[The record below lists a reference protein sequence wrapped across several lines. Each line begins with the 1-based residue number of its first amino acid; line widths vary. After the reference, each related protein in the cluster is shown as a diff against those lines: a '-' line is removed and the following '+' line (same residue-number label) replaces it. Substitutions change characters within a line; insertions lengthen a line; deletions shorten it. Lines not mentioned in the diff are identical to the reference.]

1 LVFDFLLLNLEQY
14 FLAKTEDQRPKTDSE
29 NKMFGSKNLAVLSV
43 GLLFVAAAL
52 FGWNFSEAQQMP
64 TPQKQSAPSPT
75 VTPEAI
81 PEEDETIKIDTELV
95 NVLFTAQDKD
105 RRLLTN
111 LKKEDI
117 KILEDGQSQEIFTFA
132 RQTDLPLS
140 IAVVIDTSQS
150 QQRTLPEEKD
160 AAKSF
165 VESVVR
171 PEKDEVAVLSFTGE
185 TTLEQD
191 LTGNVQRLRRA
202 IDRVEFVP
210 AAGTLNGVLIGTPP
224 VSGRSQQIAGSTAIW
239 DALWVTS
246 SEVLSKAP
254 DRTRR
259 VIVLMSDG
267 VNTFGSKKL
276 EDAVNQAIK
285 HDAIIYSIG
294 IGDDFYGGV
303 DESLLR
309 KISERTGGRAF
320 FPRDESDLRK
330 AFTQIQIEMRS
341 QYLIAYEPSNQKRD
355 GTFRKIEI
363 QVANTELA
371 KQKIR
376 LTHRQGYFAKTESNQ
391 NKPTK

>member
-1 LVFDFLLLNLEQY
+1 M
-14 FLAKTEDQRPKTDSE
+14 S
-29 NKMFGSKNLAVLSV
+29 GSKNLTVLSV

-52 FGWNFSEAQQMP
+52 FGWNFSAAQQMP
-64 TPQKQSAPSPT
+64 PNPTTQTQAAPTATP
-75 VTPEAI
+75 TPEAI
-81 PEEDETIKIDTELV
+81 PEEDEPIKIETELV
-95 NVLFTAQDKD
+95 NVLFTAQDHN
-105 RRLLTN
+105 RRLLTS
-111 LKKEDI
+111 LKKEDVR
-117 KILEDGQSQEIFTFA
+117 ILEDGQPQEIFTFA

-140 IAVVIDTSQS
+140 IAIVIDTSQS

-160 AAKSF
+160 AAKAF
-165 VESVVR
+165 VEAVVR

-210 AAGTLNGVLIGTPP
+210 AAGTLNGVMIGTPP
-224 VSGRSQQIAGSTAIW
+224 ISGRSQQIAGSTAIW

-259 VIVLMSDG
+259 VIILMSDG

-276 EDAVNQAIK
+276 EDAINQAIK

-303 DESLLR
+303 DESLLK

-320 FPRDESDLRK
+320 FPREEGDLRK

-363 QVANTELA
+363 QVSNTELS
-371 KQKIR
+371 KQKVR
-376 LTHRQGYFAKTESNQ
+376 LTHRQGYFAKSDSNQ
-391 NKPTK
+391 KKTTK

>member
-1 LVFDFLLLNLEQY
+1 
-14 FLAKTEDQRPKTDSE
+14 
-29 NKMFGSKNLAVLSV
+29 MFGSKNLTVLSI
-43 GLLFVAAAL
+43 GLLFVVAAL
-52 FGWNFSEAQQMP
+52 FGWDFSAAQQQQQQ
-64 TPQKQSAPSPT
+64 TTTQKQSAPSPT
-75 VTPEAI
+75 ATPGTEI
-81 PEEDETIKIDTELV
+81 VEEEDEPIKIDTELV

-105 RRLLTN
+105 RRLLTD

-117 KILEDGQSQEIFTFA
+117 RILEDGQSQQIFTFA
-132 RQTDLPLS
+132 RQSDLPLS
-140 IAVVIDTSQS
+140 IAILIDTSQS

-224 VSGRSQQIAGSTAIW
+224 ISGRSQQVAGSTAIW

-246 SEVLSKAP
+246 NEVLSKAP
-254 DRTRR
+254 ERTRR
-259 VIVLMSDG
+259 AIVLMSDG
-267 VNTFGSKKL
+267 VNTFGNKKL

-285 HDAIIYSIG
+285 NDAIIYSIG
-294 IGDDFYGGV
+294 IGDYYYGGI
-303 DESLLR
+303 DESALR

-320 FPRDESDLRK
+320 FPRDEAELRK

-341 QYLIAYEPSNQKRD
+341 QYLIAYEPSNAKRD

-363 QVANTELA
+363 QVTNPELS
-371 KQKIR
+371 KQKVR
-376 LTHRQGYFAKTESNQ
+376 LTHRQGYFAKTASIQ
-391 NKPTK
+391 NKPAK

>member
-1 LVFDFLLLNLEQY
+1 M
-14 FLAKTEDQRPKTDSE
+14 S
-29 NKMFGSKNLAVLSV
+29 GSKNLTVLSIA
-43 GLLFVAAAL
+43 LLFVATAL
-52 FGWNFSEAQQMP
+52 FGWNFSAAQQQQ
-64 TPQKQSAPSPT
+64 TTQQKQSAPSPT
-75 VTPEAI
+75 VTPEVI
-81 PEEDETIKIDTELV
+81 PEEDEPIKIETELV

-105 RRLLTN
+105 RRLMTD
-111 LKKEDI
+111 LKKEDVR
-117 KILEDGQSQEIFTFA
+117 ILEDGQQQEIFSFA

-140 IAVVIDTSQS
+140 IAIVIDTSQS

-160 AAKSF
+160 AAKAF

-191 LTGNVQRLRRA
+191 LTGNVARLRRA

-224 VSGRSQQIAGSTAIW
+224 ASGRSQQVAGSTAIW

-246 SEVLSKAP
+246 NEVLAKAP

-259 VIVLMSDG
+259 AIILMSDG
-267 VNTFGSKKL
+267 FNTFGSKKL
-276 EDAVNQAIK
+276 EDAVNAAIK

-294 IGDDFYGGV
+294 IGDYYYDGV
-303 DESLLR
+303 NEGLLR

-320 FPRDESDLRK
+320 FPRDEADLRK

-341 QYLIAYEPSNQKRD
+341 QYLISYEPSNPKRD
-355 GTFRKIEI
+355 GTYRKIDI
-363 QVANTELA
+363 QVSNPELN
-371 KQKIR
+371 KQKVR

-391 NKPTK
+391 TKPAK